1 MSKNY
6 LNLLDH
12 IAIIMDGNGRWAT
25 KRGLPRNV
33 GHKAGVKAIE
43 KTIHFFSFVDLP
55 LLRKSWFVKNDN

>member
-43 KTIHFFSFVDLP
+43 KTIDDCLKYKIKYLTFFFFST
-55 LLRKSWFVKNDN
+55 